1 MAYTDTE
8 VEEVRIVLTMYTD
21 AHLAG
26 KNGRHSKAKEPMY
39 FLPHAS
45 FRSAKRAWARARG
58 GGGGGRAGGGA
69 SGPRPRLRP
78 SSTAPSECGRGRGW
92 GWWARWGTS
101 RPVNNS

>member
-58 GGGGGRAGGGA
+58 GGGWRAGG
-69 SGPRPRLRP
+69 
-78 SSTAPSECGRGRGW
+78 
-92 GWWARWGTS
+92 ARRKRAEAEAETILH
-101 RPVNNS
+101 RAK